1 MTELAPK
8 ASPAH
13 SIARVLVIDDSAVAR
28 GLMTRWVEED
38 SDLTLIGSAVDGEQG
53 LRKAEELKPDLI
65 VLDVEMPKMDG
76 LAALPLLLKAVP
88 GCKIVMASTLT
99 RRGGEVTIRALS
111 MGAAD
116 YASKPQ
122 AGRLAGAEEFRRD
135 LLLKLKAL
143 APRPIPPVPTQR
155 DMAPSPAPATPAA
168 PGAPV
173 ARSITPPPPPSSSA
187 PAKKAFAPVAQP
199 PQGRGTPRNTA
210 RPEII
215 AIDSSTGGPQALR
228 DVIAAFPADV
238 RSPIVIAQ
246 HMPALFTKILAEHLT
261 KAGKLVCKEAEDNE
275 RLKPGC
281 VYIAPGD
288 FHMTIRKDAAGFYAV
303 LDQTPPINF
312 CRPAVDPLFQSVAE
326 VTRGAALGIVLTGMG
341 HDGREGARMLRSVG
355 GTILAQDEA
364 TSVVWGMPGAVAEAG
379 LADEILS
386 LADMGPG
393 IVRRAKGGN

>member
-1 MTELAPK
+1 MTELARK
-8 ASPAH
+8 ASPAN

-38 SDLTLIGSAVDGEQG
+38 ADLTLVGAAVDGEQG
-53 LRKAEELKPDLI
+53 LAKATELQPDLI

-88 GCKIVMASTLT
+88 RCRVVMASTLT

-135 LLLKLKAL
+135 LLTKLKAL
-143 APRPIPPVPTQR
+143 APRPIPPVPTQTAV
-155 DMAPSPAPATPAA
+155 APSPTPAA
-168 PGAPV
+168 PTGRTFTA
-173 ARSITPPPPPSSSA
+173 PPPSAA
-187 PAKKAFAPVAQP
+187 PAKKAYAPVAQP
-199 PQGRGTPRNTA
+199 PMSRGATPRHSG

-215 AIDSSTGGPQALR
+215 AIGSSTGGPQALR
-228 DVIAAFPADV
+228 DVIGAIPADV
-238 RSPIVIAQ
+238 RAPIVIAQ

-261 KAGKLVCKEAEDNE
+261 KASKLVCKEAEDKE
-275 RLKPGC
+275 RLKAGC
-281 VYIAPGD
+281 VYVAPGD
-288 FHMTIRKDAAGFYAV
+288 FHMTIRKDAAGYYAV

-326 VTRGAALGIVLTGMG
+326 VTRGAALGIILTGMG
-341 HDGREGARMLRSVG
+341 HDGREGARTLRNAG
-355 GTILAQDEA
+355 GTILAQDEP
-364 TSVVWGMPGAVAEAG
+364 SSIVWGMPGAVAEAG

-393 IVRRAKGGN
+393 IVRRAKGGL

>member
-1 MTELAPK
+1 MTELAST

-38 SDLTLIGSAVDGEQG
+38 SDLTLVGSAVDGEQG

-76 LAALPLLLKAVP
+76 LAALPLLLKAAP
-88 GCKIVMASTLT
+88 GCKVVMASTLT

-135 LLLKLKAL
+135 LLSKLKAL

-155 DMAPSPAPATPAA
+155 NLSPSPAPAAPAA

-173 ARSITPPPPPSSSA
+173 ARTITPPSSA
-187 PAKKAFAPVAQP
+187 SVKKAFAPVAQP
-199 PQGRGTPRNTA
+199 PQGRGGTPRHTG

-215 AIDSSTGGPQALR
+215 AIGSSTGGPQALR
-228 DVIAAFPADV
+228 DVIGAIPADV
-238 RSPIVIAQ
+238 RAPIVIAQ

-261 KAGKLVCKEAEDNE
+261 KSSKLVCKEAEDNE

-326 VTRGAALGIVLTGMG
+326 VTRGVALGIVLTGMG

>member
-1 MTELAPK
+1 MTELAQK
-8 ASPAH
+8 ASPAT

-38 SDLTLIGSAVDGEQG
+38 QDLTLIGAAVDGEQG
-53 LRKAEELKPDLI
+53 LTKATALKPDLI

-88 GCKIVMASTLT
+88 GCKVVMASTLT

-135 LLLKLKAL
+135 LLTKLKAL

-155 DMAPSPAPATPAA
+155 GLPPASPTAPAPTGRTISAPPPPASA
-168 PGAPV
+168 PPKKMYAPV
-173 ARSITPPPPPSSSA
+173 A
-187 PAKKAFAPVAQP
+187 KP
-199 PQGRGTPRNTA
+199 PQERAGKPRHTG

-215 AIDSSTGGPQALR
+215 AIGSSTGGPQALR
-228 DVIAAFPADV
+228 DVIAAIPADV
-238 RSPIVIAQ
+238 HSPIVIAQ

-261 KAGKLVCKEAEDNE
+261 KAGKLVCKEADDKE

-281 VYIAPGD
+281 AYIAPGD
-288 FHMTIRKDAAGFYAV
+288 FHMTVRKDAAGYYAV

-341 HDGREGARMLRSVG
+341 HDGREGARMLRSAG

-364 TSVVWGMPGAVAEAG
+364 TSIVWGMPGAVAEAG

-393 IVRRAKGGN
+393 IVRRAKGGLQ